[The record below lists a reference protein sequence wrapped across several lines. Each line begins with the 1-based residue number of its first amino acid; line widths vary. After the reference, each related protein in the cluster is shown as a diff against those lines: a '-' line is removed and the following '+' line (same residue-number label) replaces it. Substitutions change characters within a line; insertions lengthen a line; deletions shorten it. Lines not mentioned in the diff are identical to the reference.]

1 MARSKLPQKFLER
14 NLWKLCAT
22 RLFFWMF
29 FFSSVMTAFFTQWGK
44 LDLFQVF
51 FLNSWFF
58 FWNFILEI
66 PTGALADRIGRKWS
80 LVLGS
85 LAGTVGTLVYIL
97 RPDFRCF
104 LAGEVIFAF
113 AFTLHSGADD
123 ALAYDT
129 LLALRKEKDSKVQL
143 ARMENFKLT
152 GIIVGTLLGG
162 FIAQRWG
169 LAAPMV
175 AYVVPS
181 CLGMVIAMTLLEPPH
196 PSKEKKKPSYG
207 FIVKEG
213 IRFFLKE
220 RSLGLLT
227 LELAF
232 SNSFMWALIWLFQP
246 LLRRDGMPLQYFGI
260 VHALSCG
267 GQILV
272 LSHIQ
277 SVEKVMGSKRNFVLG
292 ATAIAGVMFLILGLV
307 HWLPVTIL
315 AIIFG
320 FSFGLSR
327 MPVFISY
334 MNKFI
339 PSDKRATV
347 LSASSMARTF
357 SLVVMNLISGV
368 LANWSVS
375 GTMPILG
382 AGLLFSAF
390 FSRIEE
396 QHLKD

>member
-1 MARSKLPQKFLER
+1 
-14 NLWKLCAT
+14 
-22 RLFFWMF
+22 
-29 FFSSVMTAFFTQWGK
+29 MTAFFTQWGK

-169 LAAPMV
+169 GPFLFGDGHRLD
-175 AYVVPS
+175 PS
-181 CLGMVIAMTLLEPPH
+181 GTTPSLQGKKEALLWFH
-196 PSKEKKKPSYG
+196 L
-207 FIVKEG
+207 EG
-213 IRFFLKE
+213 
-220 RSLGLLT
+220 
-227 LELAF
+227 
-232 SNSFMWALIWLFQP
+232 
-246 LLRRDGMPLQYFGI
+246 
-260 VHALSCG
+260 G
-267 GQILV
+267 G
-272 LSHIQ
+272 
-277 SVEKVMGSKRNFVLG
+277 
-292 ATAIAGVMFLILGLV
+292 
-307 HWLPVTIL
+307 
-315 AIIFG
+315 
-320 FSFGLSR
+320 
-327 MPVFISY
+327 PVF
-334 MNKFI
+334 
-339 PSDKRATV
+339 RQTTV
-347 LSASSMARTF
+347 PRTF
-357 SLVVMNLISGV
+357 D
-368 LANWSVS
+368 A
-375 GTMPILG
+375 
-382 AGLLFSAF
+382 
-390 FSRIEE
+390 
-396 QHLKD
+396 